1 MKKSILALIIS
12 PLFIHA
18 ANAARTDVE
27 PLPLAKEI
35 GAPLFHFATDKAVGD
50 REVGISELEQVTE
63 RIGTHLSESYEYIDD
78 VRKDSETRDTVLDKK
93 IAHTHQ
99 VATSTQKLVNTF
111 IDDAGKKI
119 VPEHINRM
127 LPDVIKSELSPLEER
142 TEFLENK
149 TQAMDAQLDIT
160 ARKAEHN
167 NTLIGTLPEQI
178 NRILPDAIKSE
189 LSPLEERTGFLENK
203 TQAMDAQLDITA
215 RKAEHNNTLIGTLPE
230 QINRILPDAIKSEL
244 SPLEARTEVL
254 ENKTEEINTKTNS
267 MTMLFNEIPV
277 LIKQEFEAQQSGVDT
292 QIEQLR
298 NITHLNYGDI
308 REEKINTESAKVVT
322 QALLGATEDLETDV
336 DKLKNKVLAVEL
348 QAGFAKQSAY
358 TSEKDIRENKN
369 QLGVQSRDI
378 AKNKKLLESAKVVTS
393 AITDATLALEADVA
407 KMDTRISN
415 ASKKAGTA
423 TNIAN
428 QNTRHIA
435 EQKVKVEKNTL
446 DILKNR
452 QDLRALENDL
462 RETNERL
469 DNGLAASAAL
479 NGLFQPYGVGKL
491 NITAAVG
498 GYQSTQAVAVGTGYR
513 FNENI
518 AVKTGMAYTGSN
530 DVMYNMAV
538 NLEW

>member
-18 ANAARTDVE
+18 ANANMKPFTEVT
-27 PLPLAKEI
+27 PHGL
-35 GAPLFHFATDKAVGD
+35 GSGTLFEFAEEKTEGDRAVG
-50 REVGISELEQVTE
+50 VSEIEQVTRGLGQFILE
-63 RIGTHLSESYEYIDD
+63 NYEYVDD
-78 VRKDSETRDTVLDKK
+78 VRKEVSKNAKEQDKWVGNLNRRVGDINHEVLTFKARADLLETKTQEVERENKAYTDKK
-93 IAHTHQ
+93 MSDI
-99 VATSTQKLVNTF
+99 
-111 IDDAGKKI
+111 
-119 VPEHINRM
+119 
-127 LPDVIKSELSPLEER
+127 ER
-142 TEFLENK
+142 TVSLNRHILFE
-149 TQAMDAQLDIT
+149 D
-160 ARKAEHN
+160 RYKA
-167 NTLIGTLPEQI
+167 
-178 NRILPDAIKSE
+178 
-189 LSPLEERTGFLENK
+189 
-203 TQAMDAQLDITA
+203 
-215 RKAEHNNTLIGTLPE
+215 
-230 QINRILPDAIKSEL
+230 
-244 SPLEARTEVL
+244 
-254 ENKTEEINTKTNS
+254 
-267 MTMLFNEIPV
+267 
-277 LIKQEFEAQQSGVDT
+277 
-292 QIEQLR
+292 
-298 NITHLNYGDI
+298 
-308 REEKINTESAKVVT
+308 ESAKVVT

-348 QAGFAKQSAY
+348 QARFAKQSAY
-358 TSEKDIRENKN
+358 TSEKDIREHKN
-369 QLGVQSRDI
+369 QLSAQSRDI
-378 AKNKKLLESAKVVTS
+378 AQNKKLFESAKLVTS

-423 TNIAN
+423 LNVAN
-428 QNTRHIA
+428 QNTKSIDG
-435 EQKVKVEKNTL
+435 QKVKVEKNTL

-452 QDLRALENDL
+452 QDLRSLEKDL

-530 DVMYNMAV
+530 DVMYNMAF

>member
-12 PLFIHA
+12 PLFIHT

-35 GAPLFHFATDKAVGD
+35 GAPLFQFATDKAVGD

-63 RIGTHLSESYEYIDD
+63 RIGTHLSEAYEYIDD

-93 IAHTHQ
+93 IARTHQ

-127 LPDVIKSELSPLEER
+127 LPD
-142 TEFLENK
+142 
-149 TQAMDAQLDIT
+149 
-160 ARKAEHN
+160 
-167 NTLIGTLPEQI
+167 
-178 NRILPDAIKSE
+178 
-189 LSPLEERTGFLENK
+189 
-203 TQAMDAQLDITA
+203 
-215 RKAEHNNTLIGTLPE
+215 
-230 QINRILPDAIKSEL
+230 AIKSEL
-244 SPLEARTEVL
+244 SPLEARTEFL
-254 ENKTEEINTKTNS
+254 ENKTEDINTKTNS

-277 LIKQEFEAQQSGVDT
+277 QIKQEFETHQSDVDT
-292 QIEQLR
+292 QIEHLR
-298 NITHLNYGDI
+298 NISHLNDI
-308 REEKINTESAKVVT
+308 NSHEEKRNAVSTKVVT

-336 DKLKNKVLAVEL
+336 DKLKNKVRAVEL
-348 QAGFAKQSAY
+348 QASFAKHSAY

-369 QLGVQSRDI
+369 QLSAQSRDI

-393 AITDATLALEADVA
+393 VITDATLALEGDVD
-407 KMDTRISN
+407 KLNTRISN
-415 ASKKAGTA
+415 TSKKINTT

-428 QNTRHIA
+428 QNTRDIA
-435 EQKVKVEKNTL
+435 QQTVKVEKNTL

-452 QDLRALENDL
+452 QDLRSLEKDL

>member
-12 PLFIHA
+12 PLFIHS
-18 ANAARTDVE
+18 ANANMKPFTEVTPHGFGSGTLFEFAEKKTD
-27 PLPLAKEI
+27 
-35 GAPLFHFATDKAVGD
+35 GDRAVG
-50 REVGISELEQVTE
+50 VSEIEQVTTGLGQFILE
-63 RIGTHLSESYEYIDD
+63 NYEYVDD
-78 VRKDSETRDTVLDKK
+78 VRKDSSKKAAEQDGRIAQVHQTVTDT
-93 IAHTHQ
+93 
-99 VATSTQKLVNTF
+99 SGRVNTLE
-111 IDDAGKKI
+111 KK
-119 VPEHINRM
+119 
-127 LPDVIKSELSPLEER
+127 

-167 NTLIGTLPEQI
+167 NTLIGTFP
-178 NRILPDAIKSE
+178 
-189 LSPLEERTGFLENK
+189 G
-203 TQAMDAQLDITA
+203 M
-215 RKAEHNNTLIGTLPE
+215 
-230 QINRILPDAIKSEL
+230 
-244 SPLEARTEVL
+244 
-254 ENKTEEINTKTNS
+254 
-267 MTMLFNEIPV
+267 
-277 LIKQEFEAQQSGVDT
+277 IKQEIETQQNYVNG
-292 QIEQLR
+292 QITSLRSQIYSNEYAVRQEQE
-298 NITHLNYGDI
+298 HAD
-308 REEKINTESAKVVT
+308 SAKVVT
-322 QALLGATEDLETDV
+322 RMLLDATDGLETDV

-348 QAGFAKQSAY
+348 QAGFAKDSAY

-369 QLGVQSRDI
+369 QLSTQSRDI
-378 AKNKKLLESAKVVTS
+378 AKNKKLLESAKVVTTVL
-393 AITDATLALEADVA
+393 ADATLALEGDVD
-407 KMDTRISN
+407 KLNTRISN
-415 ASKKAGTA
+415 ASKKINTT

-428 QNTRHIA
+428 QNTRDIA
-435 EQKVKVEKNTL
+435 QQKVKVEKNTL

-452 QDLRALENDL
+452 QDLRSLENDL

-469 DNGLAASAAL
+469 DNGLAANAAL

>member
-18 ANAARTDVE
+18 ANANM
-27 PLPLAKEI
+27 K
-35 GAPLFHFATDKAVGD
+35 LFTEVTPHGLGSGTLFEFAEEKTEGDRAVG
-50 REVGISELEQVTE
+50 VSEIEQVTRGLGQFILE
-63 RIGTHLSESYEYIDD
+63 NYEYVDD
-78 VRKDSETRDTVLDKK
+78 VRKEVSKNAKEQDKWVGNLNRRVGDINHEVLTFKARADLLETKTQEVERENKAYTDKK
-93 IAHTHQ
+93 MSDI
-99 VATSTQKLVNTF
+99 
-111 IDDAGKKI
+111 
-119 VPEHINRM
+119 
-127 LPDVIKSELSPLEER
+127 ER
-142 TEFLENK
+142 TVSLNK
-149 TQAMDAQLDIT
+149 HILFED
-160 ARKAEHN
+160 RYKA
-167 NTLIGTLPEQI
+167 
-178 NRILPDAIKSE
+178 
-189 LSPLEERTGFLENK
+189 
-203 TQAMDAQLDITA
+203 
-215 RKAEHNNTLIGTLPE
+215 
-230 QINRILPDAIKSEL
+230 
-244 SPLEARTEVL
+244 
-254 ENKTEEINTKTNS
+254 
-267 MTMLFNEIPV
+267 
-277 LIKQEFEAQQSGVDT
+277 
-292 QIEQLR
+292 
-298 NITHLNYGDI
+298 
-308 REEKINTESAKVVT
+308 ESAKVVT

-358 TSEKDIRENKN
+358 TSEKDIREHKN
-369 QLGVQSRDI
+369 QLSAQSRDI
-378 AKNKKLLESAKVVTS
+378 AQNKKLLESAKLVTS

-423 TNIAN
+423 LNVAN
-428 QNTRHIA
+428 QNTKSIDG
-435 EQKVKVEKNTL
+435 QKVKVEKNTL

-452 QDLRALENDL
+452 QDLRSLEKDL

-530 DVMYNMAV
+530 DVMYNMAF

>member
-18 ANAARTDVE
+18 ANANMKPFTEVT
-27 PLPLAKEI
+27 PHGL
-35 GAPLFHFATDKAVGD
+35 GSGTLFEFAEEKTEGDRAVG
-50 REVGISELEQVTE
+50 VSEIEQITRGLGQFILEN
-63 RIGTHLSESYEYIDD
+63 YEYVDD
-78 VRKDSETRDTVLDKK
+78 VRKEVSKNAKEQDKWVGNLNRRVEDINHEVLTFKARADLLETKTQEVERENKAYTDTKMSD
-93 IAHTHQ
+93 I
-99 VATSTQKLVNTF
+99 
-111 IDDAGKKI
+111 
-119 VPEHINRM
+119 
-127 LPDVIKSELSPLEER
+127 ER
-142 TEFLENK
+142 TVSLNRHILFE
-149 TQAMDAQLDIT
+149 D
-160 ARKAEHN
+160 RYKA
-167 NTLIGTLPEQI
+167 
-178 NRILPDAIKSE
+178 
-189 LSPLEERTGFLENK
+189 
-203 TQAMDAQLDITA
+203 
-215 RKAEHNNTLIGTLPE
+215 
-230 QINRILPDAIKSEL
+230 
-244 SPLEARTEVL
+244 
-254 ENKTEEINTKTNS
+254 
-267 MTMLFNEIPV
+267 
-277 LIKQEFEAQQSGVDT
+277 
-292 QIEQLR
+292 
-298 NITHLNYGDI
+298 
-308 REEKINTESAKVVT
+308 ESAKVVT

-348 QAGFAKQSAY
+348 QARFAKQSAY
-358 TSEKDIRENKN
+358 TSEKDIREHKN
-369 QLGVQSRDI
+369 QLSAQSRDI
-378 AKNKKLLESAKVVTS
+378 AQNKKLLESAKLVTS

-423 TNIAN
+423 LNVAN
-428 QNTRHIA
+428 QNTKSIDG
-435 EQKVKVEKNTL
+435 QKVKVEKNTL

-452 QDLRALENDL
+452 QDLRSLEKDL

-530 DVMYNMAV
+530 DVMYNMAF

>member
-18 ANAARTDVE
+18 ANAAYTDVIS
-27 PLPLAKEI
+27 LPLSKEI
-35 GAPLFHFATDKAVGD
+35 GAPLFHFSENKAEGD
-50 REVGISELEQVTE
+50 REVGISELRQVTE
-63 RIGTHLSESYEYIDD
+63 RIGTYLSENYEYIDSAREDIKNNVEKGVKKDIAESIATVSDQLISD
-78 VRKDSETRDTVLDKK
+78 VKEKTIPAYIDSV
-93 IAHTHQ
+93 
-99 VATSTQKLVNTF
+99 
-111 IDDAGKKI
+111 
-119 VPEHINRM
+119 
-127 LPDVIKSELSPLEER
+127 LPDKVKNQVSQQLVPIYDRTESLEE
-142 TEFLENK
+142 K
-149 TQAMDAQLDIT
+149 TRKMDDKLNIIRSDLQ
-160 ARKAEHN
+160 E
-167 NTLIGTLPEQI
+167 
-178 NRILPDAIKSE
+178 LPDQFAEAMIKPIE
-189 LSPLEERTGFLENK
+189 
-203 TQAMDAQLDITA
+203 
-215 RKAEHNNTLIGTLPE
+215 
-230 QINRILPDAIKSEL
+230 
-244 SPLEARTEVL
+244 
-254 ENKTEEINTKTNS
+254 
-267 MTMLFNEIPV
+267 
-277 LIKQEFEAQQSGVDT
+277 EFERGIAEPFEQQKK
-292 QIEQLR
+292 QI
-298 NITHLNYGDI
+298 
-308 REEKINTESAKVVT
+308 ESAKIVT
-322 QALLGATEDLETDV
+322 SAIMDATNNLETDV

-369 QLGVQSRDI
+369 QLSAQSRDI
-378 AKNKKLLESAKVVTS
+378 AQNKKLLESAKVVTS

-423 TNIAN
+423 LNVAN
-428 QNTRHIA
+428 QNTKSIDG
-435 EQKVKVEKNTL
+435 QKVKVEKNTL

-452 QDLRALENDL
+452 QDLRSLEKDL

-530 DVMYNMAV
+530 DVMYNMAF

>member
-1 MKKSILALIIS
+1 MKKNILSLIIA

-18 ANAARTDVE
+18 ANAASTDVIPLPSNDVIGE
-27 PLPLAKEI
+27 PLFEFSPDRSI
-35 GAPLFHFATDKAVGD
+35 GD
-50 REVGISELEQVTE
+50 REVGISELKQVTE
-63 RIGTHLSESYEYIDD
+63 HIGTRFTESNEIIKDIKKNSDEKDD
-78 VRKDSETRDTVLDKK
+78 ILEKK
-93 IAHTHQ
+93 ITHTHQ
-99 VATSTQKLVNTF
+99 VATSTRKLVDTF

-127 LPDVIKSELSPLEER
+127 LPD
-142 TEFLENK
+142 
-149 TQAMDAQLDIT
+149 
-160 ARKAEHN
+160 
-167 NTLIGTLPEQI
+167 
-178 NRILPDAIKSE
+178 
-189 LSPLEERTGFLENK
+189 
-203 TQAMDAQLDITA
+203 
-215 RKAEHNNTLIGTLPE
+215 
-230 QINRILPDAIKSEL
+230 AIKSEL
-244 SPLEARTEVL
+244 SPLEARTEFL
-254 ENKTEEINTKTNS
+254 ENKTEDINTKTNS

-277 LIKQEFEAQQSGVDT
+277 LIKQEFETHQSDVDT
-292 QIEQLR
+292 QIERLR
-298 NITHLNYGDI
+298 NISHLNDI
-308 REEKINTESAKVVT
+308 NSHEEKRNAASTKVVT
-322 QALLGATEDLETDV
+322 QALLGATEELETDV
-336 DKLKNKVLAVEL
+336 DKLKNKVRAVEL
-348 QAGFAKQSAY
+348 QAGFAKHSAY

-369 QLGVQSRDI
+369 QLSTQSRDI

-393 AITDATLALEADVA
+393 VITDATLALEGDVD
-407 KMDTRISN
+407 KLNTRISN
-415 ASKKAGTA
+415 ASKKINTT

-428 QNTRHIA
+428 QNTRDIA
-435 EQKVKVEKNTL
+435 QQKVKVEKNTL

-452 QDLRALENDL
+452 QDLRSLEKDL

>member
-12 PLFIHA
+12 PLFIHT

-78 VRKDSETRDTVLDKK
+78 VKKDSETRDTVLDKK

-119 VPEHINRM
+119 VPEHI
-127 LPDVIKSELSPLEER
+127 S
-142 TEFLENK
+142 
-149 TQAMDAQLDIT
+149 
-160 ARKAEHN
+160 
-167 NTLIGTLPEQI
+167 
-178 NRILPDAIKSE
+178 RILPDAIKSE
-189 LSPLEERTGFLENK
+189 LSPLET
-203 TQAMDAQLDITA
+203 
-215 RKAEHNNTLIGTLPE
+215 
-230 QINRILPDAIKSEL
+230 
-244 SPLEARTEVL
+244 RTEFL

-277 LIKQEFEAQQSGVDT
+277 LIKQEFETHKSDVDT

-298 NITHLNYGDI
+298 NISHLNYGDI
-308 REEKINTESAKVVT
+308 HEEKRNAASAKIVT

-336 DKLKNKVLAVEL
+336 DKLKNKVRAVEL
-348 QAGFAKQSAY
+348 QASFAKHSAY

>member
-18 ANAARTDVE
+18 ANANMKPFTEVT
-27 PLPLAKEI
+27 PHGL
-35 GAPLFHFATDKAVGD
+35 GSGTLFEFAEEKTEGDRAVG
-50 REVGISELEQVTE
+50 VSEIEQVTRGLGQFILE
-63 RIGTHLSESYEYIDD
+63 NYEYVDD
-78 VRKDSETRDTVLDKK
+78 VRKEVSKNAKEQDKWVGNLNRRVGDINHEVLTFKARADLLETKTQEVERENKAYTDKK
-93 IAHTHQ
+93 MSDI
-99 VATSTQKLVNTF
+99 
-111 IDDAGKKI
+111 
-119 VPEHINRM
+119 
-127 LPDVIKSELSPLEER
+127 ER
-142 TEFLENK
+142 TVSLNK
-149 TQAMDAQLDIT
+149 HILFED
-160 ARKAEHN
+160 RYKA
-167 NTLIGTLPEQI
+167 
-178 NRILPDAIKSE
+178 
-189 LSPLEERTGFLENK
+189 
-203 TQAMDAQLDITA
+203 
-215 RKAEHNNTLIGTLPE
+215 
-230 QINRILPDAIKSEL
+230 
-244 SPLEARTEVL
+244 
-254 ENKTEEINTKTNS
+254 
-267 MTMLFNEIPV
+267 
-277 LIKQEFEAQQSGVDT
+277 
-292 QIEQLR
+292 
-298 NITHLNYGDI
+298 
-308 REEKINTESAKVVT
+308 ESAKVVT

-358 TSEKDIRENKN
+358 TSEKDIREHKN
-369 QLGVQSRDI
+369 QLSAQSRDI
-378 AKNKKLLESAKVVTS
+378 AQNKKLLESAKLVTS

-423 TNIAN
+423 LNVAN
-428 QNTRHIA
+428 QNTKSIDG
-435 EQKVKVEKNTL
+435 QKVKVEKNTL

-452 QDLRALENDL
+452 QDLRSLEKDL

-530 DVMYNMAV
+530 DVMYNMAF

>member
-12 PLFIHA
+12 PLFIHT
-18 ANAARTDVE
+18 ANAARTDVV
-27 PLPLAKEI
+27 PLPLTKKI
-35 GAPLFHFATDKAVGD
+35 GAPLFRFAPDKVAGD
-50 REVGISELEQVTE
+50 REVGISELEQVTS
-63 RIGTHLSESYEYIDD
+63 RIGTHLSENYEYIDSAREDIKRD
-78 VRKDSETRDTVLDKK
+78 VKKDVKRDIEKKVTAVSERLISDVKKETIPAYIDSVLPDKVK
-93 IAHTHQ
+93 NQ
-99 VATSTQKLVNTF
+99 VSQQLVPIYERTKLLEDKTKQM
-111 IDDAGKKI
+111 DDK
-119 VPEHINRM
+119 
-127 LPDVIKSELSPLEER
+127 LDVIKNGIQE
-142 TEFLENK
+142 
-149 TQAMDAQLDIT
+149 
-160 ARKAEHN
+160 
-167 NTLIGTLPEQI
+167 
-178 NRILPDAIKSE
+178 LPDQFAKAMIKPIE
-189 LSPLEERTGFLENK
+189 
-203 TQAMDAQLDITA
+203 
-215 RKAEHNNTLIGTLPE
+215 
-230 QINRILPDAIKSEL
+230 
-244 SPLEARTEVL
+244 
-254 ENKTEEINTKTNS
+254 
-267 MTMLFNEIPV
+267 
-277 LIKQEFEAQQSGVDT
+277 EFEREIAEPFEQQKK
-292 QIEQLR
+292 QI
-298 NITHLNYGDI
+298 
-308 REEKINTESAKVVT
+308 ESAKTVT
-322 QALLGATEDLETDV
+322 SAIMDATIDLETDV

-348 QAGFAKQSAY
+348 QAGFAKDSAY

-393 AITDATLALEADVA
+393 VITDATLALEADVA

-415 ASKKAGTA
+415 ASKKINTT

-428 QNTRHIA
+428 QNTRDIA
-435 EQKVKVEKNTL
+435 QQKVKVEKNTL

-452 QDLRALENDL
+452 QDLRSLENDL

-491 NITAAVG
+491 NITVAVG

>member
-1 MKKSILALIIS
+1 MKKTVLALFIFPFFAYAEGMPVYETGMSPESGSPPTIYFPPYPELPKPTLAIIEGGFYGTRLS
-12 PLFIHA
+12 FSEKK
-18 ANAARTDVE
+18 N
-27 PLPLAKEI
+27 K
-35 GAPLFHFATDKAVGD
+35 GD
-50 REVGISELEQVTE
+50 RSVGISEARQIFYHLDQRVSGIINHSEQSIGEFKEEMQYEQAAFMEEAKKLESSVERLTGQVNAHQQNMDST
-63 RIGTHLSESYEYIDD
+63 INATLDKTMPAYID
-78 VRKDSETRDTVLDKK
+78 RVLPE
-93 IAHTHQ
+93 
-99 VATSTQKLVNTF
+99 
-111 IDDAGKKI
+111 KI
-119 VPEHINRM
+119 VQYVPGIQK
-127 LPDVIKSELSPLEER
+127 DVID
-142 TEFLENK
+142 
-149 TQAMDAQLDIT
+149 QQIADVA
-160 ARKAEHN
+160 AEH
-167 NTLIGTLPEQI
+167 
-178 NRILPDAIKSE
+178 
-189 LSPLEERTGFLENK
+189 
-203 TQAMDAQLDITA
+203 TA
-215 RKAEHNNTLIGTLPE
+215 SLK
-230 QINRILPDAIKSEL
+230 
-244 SPLEARTEVL
+244 TEVNEL
-254 ENKTEEINTKTNS
+254 NTRVKSVNVRAGLMDDSITENENAIIANRTKLKS
-267 MTMLFNEIPV
+267 QSDE
-277 LIKQEFEAQQSGVDT
+277 IKQ
-292 QIEQLR
+292 
-298 NITHLNYGDI
+298 
-308 REEKINTESAKVVT
+308 
-322 QALLGATEDLETDV
+322 
-336 DKLKNKVLAVEL
+336 
-348 QAGFAKQSAY
+348 
-358 TSEKDIRENKN
+358 
-369 QLGVQSRDI
+369 
-378 AKNKKLLESAKVVTS
+378 NKKLLASAKVVTS

-452 QDLRALENDL
+452 QDLRSLEKDL

>member
-12 PLFIHA
+12 PLFIHT
-18 ANAARTDVE
+18 ANAARTDVV

-35 GAPLFHFATDKAVGD
+35 GAPLFHFSADKAEGD
-50 REVGISELEQVTE
+50 REVGISELEQVTKG
-63 RIGTHLSESYEYIDD
+63 IGTHLSEAYEYIDD

-189 LSPLEERTGFLENK
+189 LSPLE
-203 TQAMDAQLDITA
+203 
-215 RKAEHNNTLIGTLPE
+215 
-230 QINRILPDAIKSEL
+230 
-244 SPLEARTEVL
+244 ARTEVL

-267 MTMLFNEIPV
+267 ITMLFNKIPV

-308 REEKINTESAKVVT
+308 REEKINTESAKVIT